1 VRRSNDPQTLILV
14 HLLRAKT
21 KVDRTIRSISEATGV
36 SRTAVRN
43 NLIVMER
50 IGQRRYSTPD
60 WVGREEG
67 RPMTW
72 VLTDKGREIAR
83 DRARRVPKPDGRS
96 GAFGW
101 LD

>member
-1 VRRSNDPQTLILV
+1 MVRDPQTLILV
-14 HLLRAKT
+14 HLLRSKSKA
-21 KVDRTIRSISEATGV
+21 DRSIRAISTATGV
-36 SRTAVRN
+36 SKTAVRN
-43 NLIVMER
+43 NLMVLER
-50 IGQRRYSTPD
+50 KTGNLRGTD

-83 DRARRVPKPDGRS
+83 MRARKVPKPDGRS
-96 GAFGW
+96 GALGW